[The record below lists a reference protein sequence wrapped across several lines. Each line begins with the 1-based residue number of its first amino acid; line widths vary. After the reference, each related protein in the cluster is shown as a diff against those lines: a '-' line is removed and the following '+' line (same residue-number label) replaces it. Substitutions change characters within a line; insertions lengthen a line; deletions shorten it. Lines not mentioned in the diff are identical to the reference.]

1 MNELAAEVRAE
12 ERRLAAASLPRDAD
26 ASATIYGIAVAG
38 AVVALLTLDAR
49 LVDGGDERAPRTMII
64 LDFSDI
70 TLDFW
75 NAIAVALLVI
85 AAREDELERHEFYR
99 LNELNIGLPA
109 DDTTSTAATV
119 GTGTLARRGW
129 EARSRLSAAFDAD
142 DDA

>member
-1 MNELAAEVRAE
+1 MNGLAAEVRAE
-12 ERRLAAASLPRDAD
+12 EARLASAGLPRDPD
-26 ASATIYGIAVAG
+26 ASSTIYGIAVAG

-49 LVDGGDERAPRTMII
+49 LPGEEPAPRTMII

-85 AAREDELERHEFYR
+85 AAREDELERHEFYQSND
-99 LNELNIGLPA
+99 LKMVLPEG
-109 DDTTSTAATV
+109 TAPETP
-119 GTGTLARRGW
+119 TRRGW
-129 EARSRLSAAFDAD
+129 EVKSRVSAAFDAD